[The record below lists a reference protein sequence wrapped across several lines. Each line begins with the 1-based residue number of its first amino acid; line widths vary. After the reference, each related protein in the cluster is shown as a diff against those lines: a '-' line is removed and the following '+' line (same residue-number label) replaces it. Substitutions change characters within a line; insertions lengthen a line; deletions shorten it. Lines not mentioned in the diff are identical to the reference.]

1 MRRAASAG
9 APPLESKVTKAIMV
23 YLKSRD
29 IWCFKVAGGPMQQRG
44 VPDIVCCV
52 NGAFV
57 ALEVKRP
64 GLGRLTDLQALTIE
78 RIREAGGVAEVVTSV
93 EEAAAVIEEV
103 DGFAVQR
110 LRDAADADVDATGF
124 YSADGNGDH
133 AGRPGDDV
141 HCGGRGAVPPDGGF
155 KDKIRQMAGC
165 G

>member
-9 APPLESKVTKAIMV
+9 APPLESKVTKAIMA
-23 YLKSRD
+23 YLKSRG

-44 VPDIVCCV
+44 VPDIICSV

-64 GLGRLTDLQALTIE
+64 EVGQLTDLQALTIE

-110 LRDAADADVDATGF
+110 LRDAADADADTTGVCA
-124 YSADGNGDH
+124 ADGDGDLP
-133 AGRPGDDV
+133 GREGNDV
-141 HCGGRGAVPPDGGF
+141 HRGG
-155 KDKIRQMAGC
+155 
-165 G
+165 

>member
-1 MRRAASAG
+1 MVSKKAG
-9 APPLESKVTKAIMV
+9 APPLESKVTKAIMA
-23 YLKSRD
+23 YLKGRG

-44 VPDIVCCV
+44 VPDIICSV

-103 DGFAVQR
+103 DGFALQR
-110 LRDAADADVDATGF
+110 LRDAADAD
-124 YSADGNGDH
+124 ADTAGVCTAYGAGDLP
-133 AGRPGDDV
+133 GRPGDDV
-141 HCGGRGAVPPDGGF
+141 HRG
-155 KDKIRQMAGC
+155 
-165 G
+165 

>member
-1 MRRAASAG
+1 MKNAG
-9 APPLESKVTKAIMV
+9 VPPLETKVTKAIMA
-23 YLKSRD
+23 YLKKRG

-44 VPDIVCCV
+44 VPDIICSVT
-52 NGAFV
+52 GAFV

-103 DGFAVQR
+103 DGFVLQR
-110 LRDAADADVDATGF
+110 ISNAADADAHAIRVYA
-124 YSADGNGDH
+124 ANRAGDH

-141 HCGGRGAVPPDGGF
+141 HRG
-155 KDKIRQMAGC
+155 
-165 G
+165 